1 MTEREPA
8 SAAARTRQPAMV
20 DVAHEAGVSAQTVS
34 RTLRGHA
41 NVHPDIRERVLAAV
55 DRLGYRMNSAA
66 RALSSGRTRTIGL
79 ISLTSVSYSQ
89 SSTQMS
95 VEQTAEEHGYLLVGA
110 RTSSLDARSI
120 ATAMRHLERQGAEGI
135 ILSVPLFDATDEI
148 ASITTRI
155 PTVILDGSQTEAAR
169 VLPVDQQRVASI
181 ATEHLLELGHD
192 TVWHVSGPQ
201 NWTDASSRTRG
212 WEQTLTQ
219 HGRDVMPPLRGDW
232 TPESGYQA
240 GRVIA
245 RIDDATA
252 VFVSSDE
259 MAFGVLRALAEAGR
273 RVPDDVSVVG
283 VDDIPLAAYS
293 SPALTTVSQP
303 FADHGRAAV
312 ADLIDRLDGTGD
324 DDTFRQRMADLD
336 EPRLIVRATTTAKAA
351 PHS

>member
-1 MTEREPA
+1 MTEETGGHTPR
-8 SAAARTRQPAMV
+8 SRQPAMV
-20 DVAHEAGVSAQTVS
+20 DVAREAGVSAQTVS
-34 RTLRGHA
+34 RTLRGHD
-41 NVHPDIRERVLAAV
+41 NVHPEIRERVLAAV

-79 ISLTSVSYSQ
+79 ISLTSTSYSQ

-95 VEQTAEEHGYLLVGA
+95 VEQAAEEYGYLLVGA
-110 RTSSLDARSI
+110 RTSSLDARAI
-120 ATAMRHLERQGAEGI
+120 ATAMRHLERQGAEGLV
-135 ILSVPLFDATDEI
+135 LSVPLFDATDEI
-148 ASITTRI
+148 ASITRRI

-169 VLPVDQQRVASI
+169 VLPVDQQSVAAI

-212 WEQTLTQ
+212 WEDTLVR
-219 HGRDVMPPLRGDW
+219 HGCDVMPPLRGDW

-245 RIDDATA
+245 RIDGASA

-259 MAFGVLRALAEAGR
+259 MAFGLLRALAEGGR
-273 RVPDDVSVVG
+273 RVPEDVSVVG

-312 ADLIDRLDGTGD
+312 ADLVDRLDGAGD
-324 DDTFRQRMADLD
+324 DETFRERIDALEQ
-336 EPRLIVRATTTAKAA
+336 PRLIVRATTGPKA
-351 PHS
+351 PRS